1 MYRLPADAVEP
12 EFAELLRYWES
23 RRQGER
29 LPARA
34 DIEPLDLRALLP
46 HLLLLD
52 VERAG
57 DRLRFRFRVAGTAFT
72 TLIGRDVT
80 GLHIDELGPPD
91 RVTPVQDGL
100 AAIVRTGRPC
110 FLAGR
115 PTLHNDRFARVKR
128 LGVPLASRWPRGRH
142 DPRGL
147 AGPAAARR
155 DGSRSGDRRGRA
167 DPAGRVLAGKPLARS
182 R

>member
-1 MYRLPADAVEP
+1 MYRLPADAIEP
-12 EFAELLRYWES
+12 EFTELLRYWES
-23 RRQGER
+23 RRQGDR

-128 LGVPLASRWPRGRH
+128 LGVPLAT
-142 DPRGL
+142 D
-147 AGPAAARR
+147 
-155 DGSRSGDRRGRA
+155 GRA
-167 DPAGRVLAGKPLARS
+167 VDMILAVWLVQPQPAETEPDPEIAGGAPILLEER
-182 R
+182 

>member
-12 EFAELLRYWES
+12 EFAELLRYWDS
-23 RRQGER
+23 RRRGDR

-34 DIEPLDLRALLP
+34 EIEPLELRRLLP

-72 TLIGRDVT
+72 SLIGRDVT
-80 GLHIDELGPPD
+80 GLHVDELGPPD

-110 FLAGR
+110 FLASR

-128 LGVPLASRWPRGRH
+128 LGVPLAT
-142 DPRGL
+142 D
-147 AGPAAARR
+147 
-155 DGSRSGDRRGRA
+155 GRA
-167 DPAGRVLAGKPLARS
+167 VDMILAVWLVLPQPGGTEPDPEIGGGAPILLEEC
-182 R
+182 

>member
-1 MYRLPADAVEP
+1 MYRLPANAVEP
-12 EFAELLRYWES
+12 EFAELLRYWDS
-23 RRQGER
+23 RRQGDR

-34 DIEPLDLRALLP
+34 DIEPLDLRGLLP

-57 DRLRFRFRVAGTAFT
+57 DDLRFRFRVAGTAFT

-80 GLHIDELGPPD
+80 GLHVDELGPSD

-110 FLAGR
+110 YLAGR

-128 LGVPLASRWPRGRH
+128 LGVPLAT
-142 DPRGL
+142 D
-147 AGPAAARR
+147 
-155 DGSRSGDRRGRA
+155 GRA
-167 DPAGRVLAGKPLARS
+167 VDMILAVWLVLPQLATTELDPEIGGDVPILLEEC
-182 R
+182 

>member
-1 MYRLPADAVEP
+1 MRREGRIYRLPADAVEP
-12 EFAELLRYWES
+12 EFNELLRYWES
-23 RRQGER
+23 RRQGDR

-34 DIEPLDLRALLP
+34 DIEPLELRGLLP
-46 HLLLLD
+46 HLLLLE

-80 GLHIDELGPPD
+80 GRHIDELGPPD

-100 AAIVRTGRPC
+100 AAIVRTGQPC

-128 LGVPLASRWPRGRH
+128 LGVPLATDGRAVDMILAVWLVLPQPAGSEH
-142 DPRGL
+142 DPEIGGGVPIL
-147 AGPAAARR
+147 
-155 DGSRSGDRRGRA
+155 
-167 DPAGRVLAGKPLARS
+167 LEEC
-182 R
+182 

>member
-12 EFAELLRYWES
+12 ELAELLRYWES
-23 RRQGER
+23 RRQGDR
-29 LPARA
+29 LAARA
-34 DIEPLDLRALLP
+34 DIEPLDVRALQP
-46 HLLLLD
+46 HLLLFD
-52 VERAG
+52 VERVG

-80 GLHIDELGPPD
+80 GLHVDELGPPD
-91 RVTPVQDGL
+91 RITPVQDGL

-128 LGVPLASRWPRGRH
+128 LGVPLATDGCAVDMILAVWLVQPQPAETEPDPEIGRGA
-142 DPRGL
+142 P
-147 AGPAAARR
+147 
-155 DGSRSGDRRGRA
+155 
-167 DPAGRVLAGKPLARS
+167 VLLEEC
-182 R
+182 

>member
-12 EFAELLRYWES
+12 ELAELLRYWES
-23 RRQGER
+23 RREGDR

-52 VERAG
+52 VERVG

-80 GLHIDELGPPD
+80 GLHVDELGPPD
-91 RVTPVQDGL
+91 RVTPVEDGL

-128 LGVPLASRWPRGRH
+128 LGVPLAT
-142 DPRGL
+142 D
-147 AGPAAARR
+147 
-155 DGSRSGDRRGRA
+155 GRA
-167 DPAGRVLAGKPLARS
+167 VDMILAVWLVQPQPAETEPDPEIAGGAPILLVNP
-182 R
+182 